1 MQEREIYTEVEIDG
15 YPDKDSIDTVAQFL
29 ESLKLMSKS
38 LNESSEIA
46 MEGGAGFSWE
56 LKITAKGNWS

>member
-1 MQEREIYTEVEIDG
+1 MQEREIYTEVEVDG
-15 YPDKDSIDTVAQFL
+15 YPDEDSVDTVTQFL

-38 LNESSEIA
+38 LNKSSEIA
-46 MEGGAGFSWE
+46 MEGGAGFSFQ